1 MAMTNIFKFL
11 LTNYKKVLLF
21 KKIEILKKVA
31 ATKKIS

>member
-1 MAMTNIFKFL
+1 MTNIFKFL